1 MRKMKHKFNLVRL
14 LILVV
19 VLLVWYSNAKA
30 QCYQNEDIQGEAATI
45 YERFCTGYW
54 LHGVIEGYRATIY
67 YKAREDQFK
76 LCGLSD
82 ETHDLCT
89 VIYNAEI
96 SENKEMLIVSGEPMT
111 YDKYKV
117 FHFKEF
123 RDYIHVKAFD
133 ENNKLIFESKNF
145 EWYSY

>member
-1 MRKMKHKFNLVRL
+1 MRKVIFALL
-14 LILVV
+14 LIAM
-19 VLLVWYSNAKA
+19 SNSIWA

-45 YERFCTGYW
+45 YERFCTGFW
-54 LHGVIEGYRATIY
+54 LHGAIDGYRATIY
-67 YKAREDQFK
+67 YESRQDQFK

-89 VIYNAEI
+89 VIYNAAI
-96 SENKEMLIVSGEPMT
+96 SENKAILVVTGEPMT

-117 FHFKEF
+117 FHFKE
-123 RDYIHVKAFD
+123 RGDYIHVKAFD
-133 ENNKLIFESKNF
+133 ENDKLIFESKNF